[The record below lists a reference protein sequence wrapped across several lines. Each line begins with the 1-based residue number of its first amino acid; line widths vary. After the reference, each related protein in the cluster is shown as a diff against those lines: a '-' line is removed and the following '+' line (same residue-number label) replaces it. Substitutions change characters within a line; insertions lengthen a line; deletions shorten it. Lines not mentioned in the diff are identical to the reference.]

1 MSSFEEFELDE
12 KLLRGIYS
20 YGFENPSEIQ
30 LKAIPIIKSGKDV
43 IAQSKSGTGKTGAF
57 SIGAI
62 ASLEDIEGTQILII
76 CPTYELVHQ
85 TYDLIQNITNYMDK
99 VSIMKV
105 IGGTNVKECQYE
117 LQKCPSIIIGTPG
130 RILDMIDKR
139 YLYTDKINRFIIDEA
154 DEMLSSGFKEVMY
167 NIFRSIPKESQIS
180 LFSAT
185 LPDDILKLTECFMNE
200 PEKILLEK
208 DNITLEGIK
217 QYYVNVNY
225 DNYKVDTFVDIYN
238 KLNVGQCIIYIN
250 NKNRLKILCDDL
262 RERDLPVNII
272 SGDLSMEERKAIIN
286 EFKLGNIRILIST
299 DLLSRGLDVQQLSL
313 VINLELP
320 INKESYIHRI
330 GRSGRYGRK
339 GTAINILNNKECS
352 NLSEISTFYN
362 TTIDELPSDLSS
374 IDL

>member
-167 NIFRSIPKESQIS
+167 NIFRSIPKIS
-180 LFSAT
+180 
-185 LPDDILKLTECFMNE
+185 
-200 PEKILLEK
+200 
-208 DNITLEGIK
+208 NIFI
-217 QYYVNVNY
+217 
-225 DNYKVDTFVDIYN
+225 
-238 KLNVGQCIIYIN
+238 
-250 NKNRLKILCDDL
+250 
-262 RERDLPVNII
+262 
-272 SGDLSMEERKAIIN
+272 
-286 EFKLGNIRILIST
+286 
-299 DLLSRGLDVQQLSL
+299 
-313 VINLELP
+313 
-320 INKESYIHRI
+320 
-330 GRSGRYGRK
+330 
-339 GTAINILNNKECS
+339 
-352 NLSEISTFYN
+352 
-362 TTIDELPSDLSS
+362 
-374 IDL
+374 